1 MAAARQGGPRRRAV
15 VTTLLA
21 LAVSL
26 TAVGSAQAAPKN
38 MFGVMPQKP
47 LTAADLERMGQ
58 ANVGT
63 LRFGID
69 WSGIDPSAAADDY
82 QWGNIDAL
90 IGATARANIRVIPII
105 GATPNWVA
113 KDLDS
118 SNCKVPGSSTLD
130 CARYAPQSNA
140 AIAAWKVFVTDIAQ
154 RYGPGGDF
162 WVQNP
167 SIPEKPLG
175 VYQIWNEQNS
185 DHFYLPKP
193 NVKKYAKMLKAAHD
207 AVDTVDPTADIVLG
221 GMFRSP
227 GGGRK
232 PSIFSEVFLDK
243 LYNIAGIK
251 RYFEGVA
258 IHPYASSLK
267 KVTEQVD
274 LMHEVVV
281 ERRDTGVGTYITEI
295 GWASSG
301 PKNPLVKGSRG
312 QAKRLEEAFDYFL
325 KRKRA
330 LNLQAIVWY
339 SWQDNF
345 DTVGLCEWC
354 AGSGLL
360 TESGA
365 EKPAFDT
372 FVGYTGGS

>member
-1 MAAARQGGPRRRAV
+1 MATTRQGGARRRAA
-15 VTTLLA
+15 VTVLLT
-21 LAVSL
+21 LAVSVV
-26 TAVGSAQAAPKN
+26 AAASAQAAPKS

-47 LTAADLERMGQ
+47 LTAADFTRMAE

-69 WSGIDPSAAADDY
+69 WSGIDPSSAPNDY
-82 QWGNIDAL
+82 NFSNVDAL
-90 IGATARANIRVIPII
+90 IGAAARANIRVIPILA
-105 GATPNWVA
+105 ATPDWVA
-113 KDLDS
+113 KDLDG
-118 SNCKVPGSSTLD
+118 SNCKHEGVLD
-130 CARYAPQSNA
+130 CAKHAPQSSA
-140 AIAAWKVFVTDIAQ
+140 AIAAWKTFVTDVAK
-154 RYGPGGDF
+154 RYGEGGTF
-162 WVQNP
+162 WAANP

-185 DHFYLPKP
+185 DHFYAPKP
-193 NVKKYAKMLKAAHD
+193 NPKSYAKLLKAAHD
-207 AVDTVDPTADIVLG
+207 GVDSVDSSADIILG

-232 PSIFSEVFLDK
+232 PSIYSEVFLDK
-243 LYNIAGIK
+243 LYDVPGIK
-251 RYFEGVA
+251 KYFEGVA

-267 KVTEQVD
+267 KVTQQVD
-274 LMHEVVV
+274 LLHDAVV
-281 ERRDTGVGTYITEI
+281 ENRDTGVGTYITEI

-301 PKNPLVKGSRG
+301 PNNPLVKGSRG

-325 KRKRA
+325 QNKRA

-339 SWQDNF
+339 SWQDNL
-345 DTVGLCEWC
+345 DPEVNLCEWC

-360 TESGA
+360 TESGG
-365 EKPAFDT
+365 EKPAFDA